1 MGTSPRGL
9 PRAPVRSCRA
19 GSSPRALCPQL
30 AGAPETLKHDLRLEI
45 PAAPQ
50 PMGSIELPPSA
61 CWRKSDCSQ
70 ARNRPAYRP
79 RSPRG
84 RQLGE
89 SGSGSAVSGQRIKRR
104 RVLALIAAIGQL
116 RTVPPMTIQTAPEPT
131 HLLSMRDLSDR
142 LDTPIDSLY
151 KWSRRG
157 FPDFPRSLRLPNGQ
171 IRVRVQDL
179 NDWIEGRAQ

>member
-1 MGTSPRGL
+1 MRVSRPSISGYRRPAVTNVASQSP
-9 PRAPVRSCRA
+9 
-19 GSSPRALCPQL
+19 SSEHRTPFERV
-30 AGAPETLKHDLRLEI
+30 TR
-45 PAAPQ
+45 
-50 PMGSIELPPSA
+50 IELAFSA
-61 CWRKSDCSQ
+61 WEHGERWNDR
-70 ARNRPAYRP
+70 ANRSSRRLRA
-79 RSPRG
+79 PRG

-89 SGSGSAVSGQRIKRR
+89 SGSGSGVSGQRIKRR
-104 RVLALIAAIGQL
+104 HVLALIAEIGQL

-157 FPDFPRSLRLPNGQ
+157 FPDFPRALRLPNGQ